1 MDPICATAH
10 RLCTSVK
17 LVTSCHFSSNEQS
30 LRSICY
36 KCYKRKNALR
46 GTPAPPPSVK
56 MLFHIMRLTVI
67 AFFFSASYCLAQS
80 PSKQIS
86 FKDDIYPLLER
97 RCFECHQG
105 KDAESGYRLDLREEI
120 LGQTNGQPLAT

>member
-1 MDPICATAH
+1 MHGSCTIGR
-10 RLCTSVK
+10 RLCTSEKSVNRSK
-17 LVTSCHFSSNEQS
+17 ISSNEQS
-30 LRSICY
+30 IGSICY

-46 GTPAPPPSVK
+46 ATPTPPPSVK
-56 MLFHIMRLTVI
+56 MPFHLMRLIVI
-67 AFFFSASYCLAQS
+67 ALFFSTSVCLAQS

-105 KDAESGYRLDLREEI
+105 KDAEAGYRLDLREEI
-120 LGQTNGQPLAT
+120 LGQTNGQPL